1 MGVEGPMDWKQ
12 LLVHI
17 TGSVDAELRLR
28 NEYLAAENRILRTQ
42 INGRV
47 RLTQG
52 DRRALAELGQ
62 KLGRKVLEEIATV
75 ATPNTMLAWPRK
87 FVDQKCDG
95 SPQRQAPG
103 RPKVDPALEALVV
116 RMAQENCSW
125 GYDRIVGALTN
136 LGYMISDQTVGNIL
150 KRHGIPPAPERKK
163 TMTWREFIRIHMDM
177 LGATDFFSSE
187 IWTWCRF
194 VIPTLLSFIRPHCR
208 KIHVASLKSYLNA
221 WWMLAWL
228 PWSLD
233 LHAFMGSWV
242 GLVKEAMRSR
252 RVLCGEG
259 MLRQPLSASIFYDH
273 QEPRRRGMGR
283 VVCLSVVTPYSIR
296 GSPMPWR
303 QWPGEFLKYDNR
315 AAA

>member
-1 MGVEGPMDWKQ
+1 MDWKQ
-12 LLVHI
+12 LLAHI

-28 NEYLAAENRILRTQ
+28 NEYLEAENRLLRKQ

-47 RLTQG
+47 LLTNG

-75 ATPNTMLAWPRK
+75 ATPNTILAWHRK

-95 SPQRQAPG
+95 SQQRQAPG
-103 RPKVDPALEALVV
+103 RPKVDPELEALVV
-116 RMAQENCSW
+116 RMAQENRSW

-136 LGYMISDQTVGNIL
+136 LGYTISDQTVGNIL

-187 IWTWCRF
+187 IWTWWRF
-194 VIPTLLSFIRPHCR
+194 VIPTLLSFIRPDCR
-208 KIHVASLKSYLNA
+208 KIHVASLTAYLNE
-221 WWMLAWL
+221 WWMRAWL

-233 LHAFMGSWV
+233 VHASIESWV
-242 GLVKEAMRSR
+242 GLVKKEMQSR

-259 MLRQPLSASIFYDH
+259 ILRQPLSASIFYDH
-273 QEPRRRGMGR
+273 LEPRRRGMGR
-283 VVCLSVVTPYSIR
+283 VVCLSAVTPSAIR
-296 GSPMPWR
+296 GSPIPGR

>member
-1 MGVEGPMDWKQ
+1 MDWKQ
-12 LLVHI
+12 LLAHI
-17 TGSVDAELRLR
+17 TGSIDADLRLR
-28 NEYLAAENRILRTQ
+28 NEYLEAENRILRKQ

-47 RLTQG
+47 QLTDG
-52 DRRALAELGQ
+52 DHRTLAELGQ

-75 ATPNTMLAWPRK
+75 ATPNTILAWHRK

-95 SPQRQAPG
+95 AQQRRAPG
-103 RPKVDPALEALVV
+103 RPKVDSDLEALVV
-116 RMAQENCSW
+116 RMAQENRSW

-136 LGYMISDQTVGNIL
+136 LGYTISDQTVGNIL

-187 IWTWCRF
+187 IWTWLRF
-194 VIPTLLSFIRPHCR
+194 VISTLLSFICPDCR
-208 KIHVASLKSYLNA
+208 KSHVANIKSYLNE

-233 LHAFMGSWV
+233 LHAYRKSWV
-242 GLVKEAMRSR
+242 GLVQTDMPSR
-252 RVLCGEG
+252 RVLRGEG
-259 MLRQPLSASIFYDH
+259 MRRQPLSASIFYDH
-273 QEPRRRGMGR
+273 PEPRWRGMGR
-283 VVCLSVVTPYSIR
+283 VVLRSVVTPYAIR
-296 GSPMPWR
+296 GSPMN
-303 QWPGEFLKYDNR
+303 YDDR